1 MDNYD
6 YFYTKEITTY
16 EIDYN
21 IAASFADIIADDLI
35 EIRDAFNGVEGDDI
49 PQIIADLNAQISRLQ
64 KITADFYKQVEDS
77 KNRAQNSNRCYQHY
91 LKTHEIDGVYCDPID
106 IDSDGL
112 IYGCYY
118 YKEPEPEPTLGDQI
132 LSIFIS
138 TARAET
144 LGELRY
150 KKVSKETMFN
160 YK

>member
-1 MDNYD
+1 M
-6 YFYTKEITTY
+6 
-16 EIDYN
+16 
-21 IAASFADIIADDLI
+21 
-35 EIRDAFNGVEGDDI
+35 
-49 PQIIADLNAQISRLQ
+49 
-64 KITADFYKQVEDS
+64 
-77 KNRAQNSNRCYQHY
+77 
-91 LKTHEIDGVYCDPID
+91 KTHEIDGVYCDQID

-132 LSIFIS
+132 LSIFIG